1 VFNPTAFYLGDL
13 WQRYASKL
21 NSELEVE
28 GRLEA
33 EEGVQGFCGGF
44 CTFSRLSELL
54 VKQTGGYKK
63 RKKREKV
70 FVLGV
75 REKSKSTT
83 SMLIISL
90 LGAEVTSGRGKRE
103 NGEKNEGACAPS

>member
-1 VFNPTAFYLGDL
+1 MHPSLIASLRLKEG
-13 WQRYASKL
+13 SKL
-21 NSELEVE
+21 KK
-28 GRLEA
+28 GCRGFA
-33 EEGVQGFCGGF
+33 GVLRGFCVGF